1 MTSGV
6 VSVRLPEEL
15 FEKLTERANAENKK
29 ISDLVRELLESNL
42 KPGGSADNSAIL
54 ERLNQLEE
62 AITTLVS
69 MADENAM
76 TRIDSVIAKLDGHS
90 KKSVQAAA
98 EARYFARLAVMYGID
113 IAHYVAQ
120 KTEIG
125 VVPKPPDKDD
135 KDKQLSFHEK
145 KCKEYAAGYSGGG
158 KAEKEAH

>member
-1 MTSGV
+1 MGAILAMTSGV

-29 ISDLVRELLESNL
+29 ISDLVRELLENSL

-54 ERLNQLEE
+54 ERLNELED

-76 TRIDSVIAKLDGHS
+76 TRIDSVTAMLDAQS

-113 IAHYVAQ
+113 IAHYVGQ

-125 VVPKPPDKDD
+125 VVPKPPDKDE

-145 KCKEYAAGYSGGG
+145 KCKEYAAGY
-158 KAEKEAH
+158 